1 MSVQAEGSN
10 YFGTQIFP
18 VNISKVYYHE
28 GISHAHDLTRIL
40 HHHDFT
46 EIVVILKGNGI
57 HEVEGQRYKVSA
69 GDAFVLQDYQ
79 KHQFIDASEVEI
91 VNVMF
96 DLKKKPDMLNLNEIK
111 KMPGYN
117 ALFILEPQ
125 YRNNRQFKNRLQLN
139 RSELAKVEFILNSMF
154 WEQNYRETGYE
165 TILRNHLEDL
175 IILMS
180 RQYSKI
186 ETHEARALMRIG
198 EVIEY
203 LEQNYRS
210 RIYLEEMADRA
221 CMSKRHFHRTFKNA
235 TGESPIDYLIQIRLQ
250 KGRELLRNT
259 CLSVADVAYE
269 VGFADVNHF
278 IKKFKNHLQVT
289 PHKYRMNFD

>member
-1 MSVQAEGSN
+1 MPVQAEGTN
-10 YFGTQIFP
+10 YFGNQIFP
-18 VNISKVYYHE
+18 VNISKVYYHQ
-28 GISHAHDLTRIL
+28 GISHPYDLTRTL
-40 HHHDFT
+40 HYHDFT
-46 EIVVILKGNGI
+46 EIVVILNGNGI

-69 GDAFVLQDYQ
+69 GDTFVLQDFQ

-96 DLKKKPDMLNLNEIK
+96 DLKKRPDMLNLNEIK

-125 YRNNRQFKNRLQLN
+125 YRNTRQFKNRLQLN

-154 WEQNYRETGYE
+154 WEQNNQESGYE

-175 IILMS
+175 IILMA

-198 EVIEY
+198 EVIDY
-203 LEQNYRS
+203 LERNYKS
-210 RIYLEEMADRA
+210 RIYLDEMADRA
-221 CMSKRHFHRTFKNA
+221 CMSKRHFHRIFKNA
-235 TGESPIDYLIQIRLQ
+235 TGESPLDYLIQIRLQ
-250 KGRELLRNT
+250 KARELLRTT
-259 CLSVADVAYE
+259 CLAVSDVAYE
-269 VGFADVNHF
+269 SGFADVNHF
-278 IKKFKNHLQVT
+278 IKKFKKHLLVT
-289 PHKYRMNFD
+289 PHKYRMNFE